1 MPRRSIIATCIYNTK
16 NIKTITHISLPNY
29 CHHLPNGK
37 NLWKSKNL
45 RKLGN
50 SGCNAR
56 GAMGAMGAITFHNFY
71 KKNAKLSDKGL
82 SDSLRKK
89 NIIYMKLMAPM
100 APMAP
105 LSNWLMT
112 KGKRLKAKGKG
123 LIP

>member
-1 MPRRSIIATCIYNTK
+1 
-16 NIKTITHISLPNY
+16 
-29 CHHLPNGK
+29 
-37 NLWKSKNL
+37 
-45 RKLGN
+45 
-50 SGCNAR
+50 
-56 GAMGAMGAITFHNFY
+56 MGAMGAITFHNFY

-112 KGKRLKAKGKG
+112 KDKRLMSFALG
-123 LIP
+123 LQSFACAFAQ